1 LTLRFETVLPEPAKP
16 VEAVP
21 MPPMPI
27 GILSA
32 AFASPGKP
40 GRRYPT
46 MARIFRGGL
55 LLLLL
60 IVGAAGADAAE
71 AATETPLGA
80 PPARVATRH
89 SIVLAGRRLDYQAIA
104 ETLPLVD
111 AKGNPTAAIF
121 TVTYVVDRAAGAVR
135 PVSFVFNGG
144 PGAASVFLHLGALGP
159 RILAT
164 PVDGAAP
171 EPPFRLVD
179 NEVTWLA
186 FTDLVFIDPVGTGFS
201 RGIGKAEDPDKP
213 FFDVPADLDSLAAT
227 IRLWL
232 TRHRR
237 WGSPVYLV
245 GESYGGFR
253 AAALAQALPRDGNA
267 TVSGLVLIS
276 PALDLSALNPGPR
289 DLLASAFFL
298 PSYAA
303 VAAAREPRSG
313 DDIAGVERFALSGY
327 LTGLAAL
334 KGRPDAAD
342 PFIAKVA
349 ALAGLP
355 ETIVRRYRGRIPR
368 HVFAREIRRPENEVV
383 SVYDGTI
390 ARPAVSGASRGD
402 ADDPLLRSA
411 DAAFGAAFN
420 AYAADELGYHT
431 DLPYRVLARQVVRE
445 WDWQEARRE
454 GEPGL
459 AMEALQTALLDH
471 PGMRVLIANGCYDLV
486 TPYLGSRWLV
496 DQLELP
502 DAVRNEIHLR
512 LYKGGHMIY
521 LRPESRRALAGDAAR
536 IYPAP
541 IQAAPI
547 HAAPIHAACGTDAPQ

>member
-1 LTLRFETVLPEPAKP
+1 MARVVGIVLFLLLMVSAAAGDA
-16 VEAVP
+16 EAVP
-21 MPPMPI
+21 GPPSDV
-27 GILSA
+27 L
-32 AFASPGKP
+32 
-40 GRRYPT
+40 
-46 MARIFRGGL
+46 
-55 LLLLL
+55 
-60 IVGAAGADAAE
+60 
-71 AATETPLGA
+71 
-80 PPARVATRH
+80 PARVVTHH
-89 SIVLAGRRLDYQAIA
+89 SIALAGRRLDYQAIV
-104 ETLPLVD
+104 EPLLVLD
-111 AKGNPTAAIF
+111 AKGNPTASIF
-121 TVTYVVDRAAGAVR
+121 TIAYLADRPAGQAR

-164 PVDGAAP
+164 PADGAAP
-171 EPPFRLVD
+171 QPPFRLID
-179 NEVTWLA
+179 NAATWLV

-213 FFDVPADLDSLAAT
+213 FFDVHADLASLAAT

-253 AAALAQALPRDGNA
+253 AATLAQALPSDDNA

-303 VAAAREPRSG
+303 VAAAWAPRSG
-313 DDIAGVERFALSGY
+313 DDVAAAERFALGGY
-327 LTGLAAL
+327 LTGLATRG
-334 KGRPDAAD
+334 GRPSEAD

-355 ETIVRRYRGRIPR
+355 ATIVRRYRGRIPR
-368 HVFAREIRRPENEVV
+368 RVFVREIRRPEDAVV

-390 ARPAVSGASRGD
+390 ARPAVNGASRDD
-402 ADDPLLRSA
+402 ADDPVLQPA
-411 DAAFGAAFN
+411 AAAFGAAFN
-420 AYAADELGYHT
+420 IYATEELGYHT

-445 WDWQEARRE
+445 WDWQDSRPE
-454 GEPGL
+454 GGPSP
-459 AMEALQTALLDH
+459 AMESLQAALLDH

-502 DAVRNEIHLR
+502 DAIRDEIRLR
-512 LYKGGHMIY
+512 LYRGGHMIY
-521 LRPESRRALAGDAAR
+521 LRPESRRALAGDAAQ
-536 IYPAP
+536 IYPVPIDAP
-541 IQAAPI
+541 PI
-547 HAAPIHAACGTDAPQ
+547 HATPIHAACGAAATSQ